1 MNERERIEGRL
12 LEQSAKE
19 ADRRTTPAREMA
31 ARLIAHANA
40 VKARRPVPEY
50 ARTPNGAAIERGFGL
65 TPFQWKLGS
74 K

>member
-19 ADRRTTPAREMA
+19 ADRHTTPAREMA
-31 ARLIAHANA
+31 ARLMSHANA

-50 ARTPNGAAIERGFGL
+50 ARTAVGEAIVRMVQGRGRDVRAAD
-65 TPFQWKLGS
+65 
-74 K
+74 

>member
-1 MNERERIEGRL
+1 MKKPGKLEGRL
-12 LEQSAKE
+12 QEQAAKE
-19 ADRRTTPAREMA
+19 ADRHTTPAREDA

-65 TPFQWKLGS
+65 TPFQWKSGS
-74 K
+74 T

>member
-50 ARTPNGAAIERGFGL
+50 ARTAVGEAIVRMVQGRGRDVRAAD
-65 TPFQWKLGS
+65 
-74 K
+74 

>member
-65 TPFQWKLGS
+65 KPFQWESGRK
-74 K
+74 

>member
-19 ADRRTTPAREMA
+19 ADRHTTPAREMA

-40 VKARRPVPEY
+40 VKAGRPIPGY
-50 ARTPNGAAIERGFGL
+50 AKTG
-65 TPFQWKLGS
+65 K
-74 K
+74 

>member
-1 MNERERIEGRL
+1 MTQREQVGYRL
-12 LEQSAKE
+12 QEQAAKE
-19 ADRRTTPAREMA
+19 ADRHTTPAREMA

-65 TPFQWKLGS
+65 KPFQWESGS

>member
-19 ADRRTTPAREMA
+19 ADRHTTPAREMA
-31 ARLIAHANA
+31 ARLMSHANA

-50 ARTPNGAAIERGFGL
+50 AKTAVGEAIVRMVQGRASDVRAAD
-65 TPFQWKLGS
+65 
-74 K
+74 

>member
-1 MNERERIEGRL
+1 MTQREQVGYRL
-12 LEQSAKE
+12 QEQAAKE
-19 ADRRTTPAREMA
+19 ADRHTTPAREVA

-65 TPFQWKLGS
+65 KPFQWDSGS

>member
-19 ADRRTTPAREMA
+19 ADRHTTPAREMA

-50 ARTPNGAAIERGFGL
+50 ARTAVGEAIVRMVQGRGRDVRAAD
-65 TPFQWKLGS
+65 
-74 K
+74 

>member
-12 LEQSAKE
+12 LEQSAQE

-65 TPFQWKLGS
+65 KPFQWESGS

>member
-1 MNERERIEGRL
+1 MTQREQIEGRL

-19 ADRRTTPAREMA
+19 ADRHTTLAREVA

-50 ARTPNGAAIERGFGL
+50 ARTPNGAAIELGFGL
-65 TPFQWKLGS
+65 TPFQWKSGS

>member
-1 MNERERIEGRL
+1 MTQREQIEGRL

-19 ADRRTTPAREMA
+19 ADRRTTPARETA

-50 ARTPNGAAIERGFGL
+50 AQTPNGAAIERGFGL
-65 TPFQWKLGS
+65 TPFQWKSGS
-74 K
+74 T

>member
-1 MNERERIEGRL
+1 MTQREQVGYRL
-12 LEQSAKE
+12 QEQAAKE
-19 ADRRTTPAREMA
+19 ADRHTTPAREVA

-65 TPFQWKLGS
+65 KPFQWESGS

>member
-1 MNERERIEGRL
+1 MTQREQIEDRL

-19 ADRRTTPAREMA
+19 ADRHTTPAREMA

-65 TPFQWKLGS
+65 KPFQWESGS

>member
-1 MNERERIEGRL
+1 MNEREQIEGRL

-50 ARTPNGAAIERGFGL
+50 ARTAVGEAIVRMVQGRGRDVRAAD
-65 TPFQWKLGS
+65 
-74 K
+74 